1 MPDDPSIPEHVE
13 RLLVA
18 SIESPERLDVLL
30 FLRANK
36 PKKYGAKAVAQALS
50 LRTQGVEQALAILC
64 GRGFLSVA
72 IENDLLYAYEPV
84 SPSINEVMNE
94 LADLVDKDR
103 AGVVRVL
110 DTAPAGSAV
119 RAFANAFLIRKGGKR
134 DG

>member
-1 MPDDPSIPEHVE
+1 MAVVGSKQKT
-13 RLLVA
+13 
-18 SIESPERLDVLL
+18 S
-30 FLRANK
+30 
-36 PKKYGAKAVAQALS
+36 AKQYAAEV
-50 LRTQGVEQALAILC
+50 
-64 GRGFLSVA
+64 SVA

-94 LADLVDKDR
+94 LADLVGKDR
-103 AGVVRVL
+103 AAVVRVL

>member
-1 MPDDPSIPEHVE
+1 MPDDPSVPEHVK

-18 SIESPERLDVLL
+18 SIESAQRLDVLL
-30 FLRANK
+30 FLREKK
-36 PKKYGAKAVAQALS
+36 PKRYGAKAVAQALS
-50 LRTQGVEQALAILC
+50 LATGDVEQALAILC

-84 SPSINEVMNE
+84 SPSITEVMDE
-94 LADLVDKDR
+94 LAALVRTDR
-103 AGVVRVL
+103 TSVVGVL
-110 DTAPAGSAV
+110 GSAPPGSAV